1 MKAAS
6 LKVIGALAI
15 ALAAAFLLMPT
26 AARADSP
33 ESPVRAALI
42 GGMVLTDTGRPV
54 PDAIVRLVRPN
65 GRVIARTTT
74 DDQGQFRFEGIRPGP
89 VAVRAAKRDA
99 GAGSARL
106 VAEPGA
112 NRVRVVLGDR

>member
-15 ALAAAFLLMPT
+15 ALAAAFFLMPS
-26 AARADSP
+26 AARADGP
-33 ESPVRAALI
+33 ESPVRPALV
-42 GGMVLTDTGRPV
+42 GGVVLTDNGRPV
-54 PDAIVRLVRPN
+54 PDAVVRLVRPN

-74 DDQGQFRFEGIRPGP
+74 NDQGQFRFDGIRPGP
-89 VAVRAAKRDA
+89 VAVQAAKRDA
-99 GAGSARL
+99 GAGATRL